1 MDKEHPIGVLDS
13 GLGGVSVLR
22 ALREVLPK
30 ENYLYFGDSANAPYG
45 VKTEEEILNLSL
57 KAAEKLIVQG
67 VKALVIACNTIT
79 GVAATVLREKYG
91 KLIVVGTE
99 PAVKPAVAAKPR
111 GTVMVMATTVTLE
124 GERFQALLRRWR
136 GEATIIECPCPGL
149 MEFVEQGEISSP
161 ALRDYLTEKIE
172 SCGGWDADSVVL
184 GCTHYPFVQEMIRK
198 IMGPHA
204 RFFDGAL
211 GIARQTERRLAAEY
225 LLSDRKAPGT
235 IIWQNSS
242 ADARLIALGEKLLAI
257 K

>member
-1 MDKEHPIGVLDS
+1 
-13 GLGGVSVLR
+13 
-22 ALREVLPK
+22 
-30 ENYLYFGDSANAPYG
+30 
-45 VKTEEEILNLSL
+45 
-57 KAAEKLIVQG
+57 
-67 VKALVIACNTIT
+67 
-79 GVAATVLREKYG
+79 
-91 KLIVVGTE
+91 
-99 PAVKPAVAAKPR
+99 
-111 GTVMVMATTVTLE
+111 
-124 GERFQALLRRWR
+124 
-136 GEATIIECPCPGL
+136 

-198 IMGPHA
+198 IIGPHA